1 MKRPS
6 ASTEEQLRC
15 LLTPHFIPHPQS
27 SPDGLY
33 LVAVA
38 DDQTLLSWSDYERE
52 RAAADSLPPI
62 LWRGNRV

>member
-1 MKRPS
+1 MIRSDFNPGKLPDVL
-6 ASTEEQLRC
+6 A
-15 LLTPHFIPHPQS
+15 PHFARHPQS

-38 DDQTLLSWSDYERE
+38 DDHQRLFWSDYERE

-62 LWRGNRV
+62 LWRENRV

>member
-15 LLTPHFIPHPQS
+15 LLIPHFIPHPQC
-27 SPDGLY
+27 SPDGLE
-33 LVAVA
+33 LIAA
-38 DDQTLLSWSDYERE
+38 DDGGEPLDELE
-52 RAAADSLPPI
+52 RAATDLLDPA